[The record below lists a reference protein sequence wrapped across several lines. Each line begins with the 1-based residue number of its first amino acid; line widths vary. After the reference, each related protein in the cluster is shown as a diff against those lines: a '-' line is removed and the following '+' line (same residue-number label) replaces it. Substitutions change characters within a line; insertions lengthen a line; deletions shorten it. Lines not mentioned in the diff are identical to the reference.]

1 MDRVIHTKNY
11 FSKFLESNSFF
22 WIIFISAWLN
32 PILRLTENNP
42 ATVFR
47 ILTPVFL
54 LAHAFIKGTNVR
66 IFYLFSFFYI
76 YNLVLCFLSDFSTTD
91 SSIYLINYL
100 FLFILFYFTNEFFQ
114 KHSFQ
119 FFYKMLLFF
128 KFILF
133 TVYILYLT
141 QYILIKCQILQP
153 DHNFYKSIIYT
164 SVNDLAL
171 VICAILLLFLSS
183 NKISTLEKLI
193 HFLIIAFI
201 NIQNDSKAILIAQA
215 LIAAVHFSI
224 FLIKNNRKFS
234 LSICIFAA
242 GCALFFLSKKQ
253 ITMPDGKVSLNSMLA
268 EPLLRII
275 NLNPYKLTGSVYD
288 RTDSTIYL
296 IQSFANSKALG
307 VGAGNSLK
315 ILSQPETSSLTA
327 LSAHNFLIEWLS
339 EFGWLFLFA
348 FVWFLK
354 KLYHS
359 IQNIHCPSSVDI
371 ISLAICIPFF
381 SVAQSSGYISNYIFW
396 LCLFY
401 IYFKFKFYS
410 SKENNYAL
418 STN

>member
-1 MDRVIHTKNY
+1 
-11 FSKFLESNSFF
+11 
-22 WIIFISAWLN
+22 
-32 PILRLTENNP
+32 
-42 ATVFR
+42 
-47 ILTPVFL
+47 
-54 LAHAFIKGTNVR
+54 
-66 IFYLFSFFYI
+66 
-76 YNLVLCFLSDFSTTD
+76 
-91 SSIYLINYL
+91 
-100 FLFILFYFTNEFFQ
+100 
-114 KHSFQ
+114 
-119 FFYKMLLFF
+119 
-128 KFILF
+128 
-133 TVYILYLT
+133 
-141 QYILIKCQILQP
+141 
-153 DHNFYKSIIYT
+153 
-164 SVNDLAL
+164 
-171 VICAILLLFLSS
+171 LLLFLSS